1 VPRIIV
7 TEGAVRDLERCRH
20 YLRQRSLE
28 AARRAARAIAQ
39 RFSQLAIHPA
49 LGRPVP
55 DTPEL
60 RELIIP
66 FGDAGYV
73 VLYRHEPVDD
83 AVYILAVRHQREAG
97 Y

>member
-1 VPRIIV
+1 MPRIIV

-49 LGRPVP
+49 LGRPVS

-60 RELIIP
+60 RELIIS

-83 AVYILAVRHQREAG
+83 AVYVLAVRHQREAG